1 MMMITNIQTLAHVM
15 YLSLQ
20 GNGIKLTVQKCAIL
34 RIFAHDMPV
43 RQKSGGHRMGV
54 HGLDFVPPRP
64 PAPAPP

>member
-34 RIFAHDMPV
+34 RIFAHARPTKI
-43 RQKSGGHRMGV
+43 RWPS
-54 HGLDFVPPRP
+54 HGRTWFGLCTP
-64 PAPAPP
+64 PAPRPGPTIN